1 VRAIAVSTP
10 RIQLILGSTREGRF
24 GEKAAGWALARLAK
38 REDLS
43 VEPVDLR
50 DYPMPFYE
58 QQAPPAYGRREYP
71 PEVARWAERVQDA
84 DGYLI
89 VTAEYNHGYPAVL
102 KNALDQVFPEL
113 NRKPVAFVGYGNTG
127 GARAIEQLRLVCVE
141 LEMAPLRHAV
151 HILPAVMV
159 PAMKAEG
166 PFDPEVF
173 ASLDQRLDTAVTD
186 LVWWARAL
194 ARARAED
201 PVD

>member
-1 VRAIAVSTP
+1 
-10 RIQLILGSTREGRF
+10 LILGTTREGRF
-24 GEKAAGWALARLAK
+24 GEKAAGWALARLAG
-38 REDLS
+38 REDLR

-58 QQAPPAYGRREYP
+58 QDAPPAYGRREYP
-71 PEVARWAERVQDA
+71 PEVARWAEKMQDA

-113 NRKPVAFVGYGNTG
+113 NRKPVAFIGYGNTG

-159 PAMKAEG
+159 PAMRAEG
-166 PFDPEVF
+166 PFDAEAF
-173 ASLDQRLDTAVTD
+173 ASLDERLDTAVTD
-186 LVWWARAL
+186 LVWWAKAL

-201 PVD
+201 LVD